1 MSEPTTRQRAW
12 ALFDGVIERATRDAR
27 YGAPWVRGA
36 DGAIR
41 YEPDYATLERLL
53 AIPLELGAPTQ
64 SGVPALAL
72 DVWVAHELRR
82 SGFDPDAVW
91 PRASAPRIVPNSIA
105 RLLQGV
111 RADLRE
117 QLVDKLATS
126 APPGTTG
133 ASANILGKHYVKQV
147 DVVMSDWH
155 TGPEVLISTKR
166 MDSAFGKNVANRVEE
181 SYGDAKNLRSR
192 HPMAALGFVY
202 GLRTTIFEKEEAK
215 AHWLMD
221 LLEKLGRE
229 DDAYD
234 ATCLV
239 LMEYSDASTAPV
251 PEIGEAL
258 SEPESNPRVTIR
270 LDLTPESL
278 QPSRFLAEI
287 VEHVLRVT
295 PVTYHEAARH
305 TKANP
310 RVE

>member
-12 ALFDGVIERATRDAR
+12 ALFDGVIEQATREAT
-27 YGAPWVRGA
+27 YGIPWVREAG
-36 DGAIR
+36 GGIR

-53 AIPLELGAPTQ
+53 AIPLMLEAPTQ

-91 PRASAPRIVPNSIA
+91 PRASAPRIVPNSIS
-105 RLLQGV
+105 RLLRGV

-202 GLRTTIFEKEEAK
+202 GLRTTIFDKEAAK

-239 LMEYSDASTAPV
+239 LMEYADGAIGQLPETVEAPSD
-251 PEIGEAL
+251 
-258 SEPESNPRVTIR
+258 PESIPRVMIR
-270 LDLTPESL
+270 LDLTPDSL
-278 QPSRFLAEI
+278 QPARFLAEI

-295 PVTYHEAARH
+295 PVTYHEAARRIRS
-305 TKANP
+305 AP
-310 RVE
+310 RG